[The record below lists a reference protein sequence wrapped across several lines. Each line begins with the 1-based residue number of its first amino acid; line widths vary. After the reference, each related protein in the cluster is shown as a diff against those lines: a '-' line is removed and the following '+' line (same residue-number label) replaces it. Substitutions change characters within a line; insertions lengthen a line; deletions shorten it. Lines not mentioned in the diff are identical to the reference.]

1 MPLMSRRRS
10 TLDNLLSD
18 IRSNTQENAPS
29 PNPASGYTTPV
40 PNTNRPMSAQE
51 PLSPVD
57 VLSLGPPSPPV
68 QTATPATARFSMLRW
83 RHFSDGQLSA
93 KARLHADSNKTPPVP
108 QVPLE
113 HQSQSTYKSPFAASS
128 LLTSIFSS
136 CAKPANHH
144 YRPHHGRTK
153 PPCPPPEE
161 IEESLQAPDLKAQS
175 VETTSRIH
183 RRPSTVAQRPLCR
196 HRPPRSRCRCPST
209 LRRRI

>member
-40 PNTNRPMSAQE
+40 PTTNRPMSAQE

-68 QTATPATARFSMLRW
+68 QTSTPATARFSMLRW

-113 HQSQSTYKSPFAASS
+113 HQSQSTYTNIRLLRIPVNTHIQLLCQTRKSS
-128 LLTSIFSS
+128 L
-136 CAKPANHH
+136 
-144 YRPHHGRTK
+144 
-153 PPCPPPEE
+153 PPPPWTNKTTLSTAQGSQRVPSSARYQSSARRNHV
-161 IEESLQAPDLKAQS
+161 ES
-175 VETTSRIH
+175 
-183 RRPSTVAQRPLCR
+183 
-196 HRPPRSRCRCPST
+196 PPKTIDRGAEAA
-209 LRRRI
+209 L